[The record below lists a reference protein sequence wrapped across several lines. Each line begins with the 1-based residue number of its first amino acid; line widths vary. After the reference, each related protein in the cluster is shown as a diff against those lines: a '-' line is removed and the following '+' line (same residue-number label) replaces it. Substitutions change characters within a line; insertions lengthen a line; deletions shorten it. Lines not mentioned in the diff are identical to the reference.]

1 MELNNVADKYA
12 VYVYLFNTSG
22 HIHTSW
28 KYFLNS
34 LLRYIFVTMSLL
46 SNQVTSLFFKNQ
58 RNNLLK
64 YKHSRILNLNFLRL
78 PGITRIRVTNDV
90 YLYLVRKPI
99 KKLMTLYMRHKG
111 IETIQCWESRNGFC
125 KTRQSW
131 KC

>member
-1 MELNNVADKYA
+1 MELNNVADKYV
-12 VYVYLFNTSG
+12 VYVYLFNTTG

-90 YLYLVRKPI
+90 YLYLARKPI

-111 IETIQCWESRNGFC
+111 IETI
-125 KTRQSW
+125 
-131 KC
+131 